1 MDNQSKISHN
11 LKICQYSYSLVKDYQ
26 FLKNKYFVFK
36 ASFQNYILNIETEN
50 YFHSTP
56 ISLDQRSP
64 TWKWWSYCWYFRTV
78 VKLDSI
84 NVIFMKKKIMSP
96 DIDKQP

>member
-11 LKICQYSYSLVKDYQ
+11 LKICQYFYSLVKDYQ
-26 FLKNKYFVFK
+26 YFVFK

-64 TWKWWSYCWYFRTV
+64 TWKWGSYCWYFRTV
-78 VKLDSI
+78 VKFDSI
-84 NVIFMKKKIMSP
+84 NVIFMEKKIMSP